1 MDIDPA
7 SRSSHLK
14 NIFLNRLYFDK
25 STSYSKSKQLNSRLR
40 LKTKCSDTV
49 TAVEGKM
56 LIFLAMAT
64 CPRHTKLSK
73 DPL

>member
-25 STSYSKSKQLNSRLR
+25 YYSKSKQLNSRLR
-40 LKTKCSDTV
+40 LKTTCSDTV
-49 TAVEGKM
+49 TAVEGKL

-73 DPL
+73 DLQ